1 MGSRWHALSILA
13 LVQGISS
20 LNYFTLTA
28 LTPFIKS
35 DFGLTASAIGFLT
48 IAMYGGYF
56 VGLIPGGLLTDQLG
70 ERVTLAGSTVLIS
83 ISLFAVGFSPVYW
96 LLIPGLFVLGFGYSP
111 VSAGTNKGVSDWF
124 PLGQRATALSIKQ
137 TGVVIGGAVGSAL
150 LPFIAS
156 QFNWRLGMLVAASL
170 AVLELLLLF
179 AYSPRHSITNS
190 NMDAD
195 ERSASE
201 QLREVL
207 RLAQRPRFNTLIVS
221 GFFFGAAQ
229 FTLMAY
235 ILLYLTNGLLLAPVV
250 SGLLYTLMQL
260 SGAAMRI
267 ILGRIADSWFP
278 NRKSRLLSGL
288 GIVGCFTYVPAIL
301 LTPSNSLTLV
311 TMTVIAVGG
320 IALGYNGVYL
330 TVATDLTDPERTGSA
345 TSVAVASLI
354 VGAIVTPPV
363 FGYLV
368 DITDGFSAS
377 LTLLGVLTL
386 IAGLFSSRI
395 GSFDPN
401 YVNSISK

>member
-20 LNYFTLTA
+20 LNYFALTA

-170 AVLELLLLF
+170 AVLELFLLF
-179 AYSPRHSITNS
+179 AYSPRHPITNS
-190 NMDAD
+190 NMNAD
-195 ERSASE
+195 ERSARE

-235 ILLYLTNGLLLAPVV
+235 ILLYLTNGLLLAPVI

-267 ILGRIADSWFP
+267 ILGRIADNWFP
-278 NRKSRLLSGL
+278 NRKSSLLSGL
-288 GIVGCFTYVPAIL
+288 GIVGFFIYVPVIL

-311 TMTVIAVGG
+311 TMAVIAVGG

-354 VGAIVTPPV
+354 AGAIVTPPV

-377 LTLLGVLTL
+377 LTLLGTLTL

-395 GSFDPN
+395 GSFDPR
-401 YVNSISK
+401 V